1 MTYYMSKAKV
11 YVEKPKVPGSMKQA
25 SVLSPILSSSY
36 NSPGSSVVNLNNK
49 WAGDLSDGSVH
60 FAHPQTAYSSGPF
73 KFSKTFY

>member
-49 WAGDLSDGSVH
+49 
-60 FAHPQTAYSSGPF
+60 
-73 KFSKTFY
+73 